1 MLVKWNQANSQKFL
15 KVPEFHPFL
24 LDVLLQYQ
32 AQMVDKELSGIPAAV
47 KIFEAIYDVNLLLDL
62 GTWLQNSYDD
72 AQICCCE

>member
-1 MLVKWNQANSQKFL
+1 
-15 KVPEFHPFL
+15 
-24 LDVLLQYQ
+24 
-32 AQMVDKELSGIPAAV
+32 MVDKELSGIPAAV